1 MTFNDKGLLRAM
13 KKEYKGDG
21 YIVAGTEGGFVIC
34 CESWGVYIREQAM
47 PNTVKSVVVL
57 HAGKLPEV
65 GKAIK
70 VRKTETA
77 SWIFEMAVDR
87 MDGLYAL
94 YTEKKR
100 ETILPT
106 RLTMDGYGLWQN
118 PRNLEIQRIA
128 PENQQIL
135 DFTDN
140 DAYLID
146 GTIYGVTIYGSVY
159 VACEHIVYED
169 KPLVACLE
177 QMQWIPV
184 EVEHDA

>member
-13 KKEYKGDG
+13 KKEYKADG
-21 YIVAGTEGGFVIC
+21 YIVAGTDGGYVIC
-34 CESWGVYIREQAM
+34 CESWGVYIHEQAM

-57 HAGKLPEV
+57 HAGKLPEP
-65 GKAIK
+65 GKAIR
-70 VRKTETA
+70 VRKGEA
-77 SWIFEMAVDR
+77 ANWIYEMAVDR
-87 MDGLYAL
+87 IESLDAL
-94 YTEKKR
+94 YLGRKR
-100 ETILPT
+100 EPILPT

-118 PRNLEIQRIA
+118 PKTLAIQRIA

-146 GTIYGVTIYGSVY
+146 GAIYGTTIYGSVY

-169 KPLVACLE
+169 KPLFACLE

-184 EVEHDA
+184 EVEHEA

>member
-13 KKEYKGDG
+13 KKEYKGEG
-21 YIVAGTEGGFVIC
+21 YIVAGTDGGYVIC
-34 CESWGVYIREQAM
+34 CENWGVYIREQAV

-70 VRKTETA
+70 VRKGEA
-77 SWIFEMAVDR
+77 ANWIYEMAVDR
-87 MDGLYAL
+87 IEILDAL
-94 YTEKKR
+94 YKDRKR

-118 PRNLEIQRIA
+118 PKTLAIQRIA

-146 GTIYGVTIYGSVY
+146 GTIYGATIYGSVY
-159 VACEHIVYED
+159 VACEHIAYED

-184 EVEHDA
+184 EVEYDV

>member
-1 MTFNDKGLLRAM
+1 MTFYDKGLLRAM
-13 KKEYKGDG
+13 KKEYKADG
-21 YIVAGTEGGFVIC
+21 YIVAGTDGGYVIC
-34 CESWGVYIREQAM
+34 CESWGVYIHEQAM

-57 HAGKLPEV
+57 HAGELPEV

-70 VRKTETA
+70 VRKGEA
-77 SWIFEMAVDR
+77 ANWIYEMAVDR
-87 MDGLYAL
+87 IQALDAL
-94 YTEKKR
+94 YHGRKR

-118 PRNLEIQRIA
+118 PKTLAIQRIA

-146 GTIYGVTIYGSVY
+146 GAIYGTTIYGSVY

-169 KPLVACLE
+169 KLLFACLE

-184 EVEHDA
+184 EVEHEA